1 MSAIGEESV
10 LEVRHWTETLFSFKT
25 TREPSFRFVSGQFTM
40 IGLQVHARPLLR
52 AYSIASAP
60 YDDHLEFLS
69 IKVPDGPLTSR
80 LQHIRAGDRVLVGRK
95 PTGTLLIHDLLPG
108 RNLFLLAT
116 GTGLAPF
123 MSIIRDPDTYGRFEK
138 IVIVHGCRMIAEL
151 AYCDVIKAL
160 PEHPIFEDIDDRL
173 LYYPIISREPFRNRG
188 RITELLTSNRF
199 FDELGLAPLDAA
211 HDRVL
216 MCGNEGLV
224 TDVRSILESSGFG
237 ESSHT
242 RQAEFAVEKAFVQ
255 R

>member
-1 MSAIGEESV
+1 MGEESV
-10 LEVRHWTETLFSFKT
+10 LEVRHWTDTLFSLKT
-25 TREPSFRFVSGQFTM
+25 TRDPSFRFVSGQFTM
-40 IGLQVHARPLLR
+40 IGLEVNARPLLR

-69 IKVPDGPLTSR
+69 IKVVDGPLTSR
-80 LQHIRAGDRVLVGRK
+80 LQHIRAGDRILVGRK

-108 RNLFLLAT
+108 RTLFLLAT

-123 MSIIRDPDTYGRFEK
+123 MSIIRDPDTYSRFEK
-138 IVIVHGCRMIAEL
+138 VVLVHGCRMIAEL

-160 PEHPIFEDIDDRL
+160 PEHPIFENIDDRL
-173 LYYPIISREPFRNRG
+173 LYYPIVSREPFRNRG
-188 RITELLTSNRF
+188 RITELLMSDRF
-199 FDELGLAPLDAA
+199 FAELGIAPLDAE

-216 MCGNEGLV
+216 MCGNEGLI
-224 TDVRSILESSGFG
+224 TDMRGILESSGFG

-242 RQAEFAVEKAFVQ
+242 KLGQFAVEKAFVQ

>member
-1 MSAIGEESV
+1 MSAMGEESV
-10 LEVRHWTETLFSFKT
+10 LEVRHWTDTLFSFKT
-25 TREPSFRFVSGQFTM
+25 TRDPSFRFVSGQFTM
-40 IGLQVHARPLLR
+40 IGLEVNARPLLR

-69 IKVPDGPLTSR
+69 IKVADGPLTSR
-80 LQHIRAGDRVLVGRK
+80 LQHIRAGDRILIGRK

-108 RNLFLLAT
+108 RTLFLLAT

-123 MSIIRDPDTYGRFEK
+123 MSIIRDPDTYSRFDK
-138 IVIVHGCRMIAEL
+138 VVLVHGCRMIAEL

-173 LYYPIISREPFRNRG
+173 LYYPIVSREPFRNRG
-188 RITELLTSNRF
+188 RITELLTSERF
-199 FDELGLAPLDAA
+199 FAELGIAPLDAE

-216 MCGNEGLV
+216 MCGNEGLI
-224 TDVRSILESSGFG
+224 TDVRDILESSGFDEAAHNRLG
-237 ESSHT
+237 
-242 RQAEFAVEKAFVQ
+242 RFAVEKAFVQ